1 MSKPKKT
8 NKNIDLNDY
17 IKKSHVRALENF
29 KAELEKYK
37 ELGDPDGTLYEDPY
51 TSFTLDNIILVDGKL
66 HYDYDGKREKDV
78 IVRKDEETGEY
89 WEEDG
94 VDSLMETVKFWR
106 KCLRRAQRYWFMPTE
121 QLDALQDGEIEDED
135 EEED

>member
-1 MSKPKKT
+1 MEQ
-8 NKNIDLNDY
+8 DLISY
-17 IKKSHVRALENF
+17 IKKSHIKAVEEFNEELKAWAKETGEN
-29 KAELEKYK
+29 
-37 ELGDPDGTLYEDPY
+37 PVTLYEDAF
-51 TSFTLDNIILVDGKL
+51 TSFTLADVSISQDGQL
-66 HYDYDGKREKDV
+66 FYTYDGKIEFEV

-121 QLDALQDGEIEDED
+121 QLDALQDGEIEDD

>member
-1 MSKPKKT
+1 MAKK
-8 NKNIDLNDY
+8 DLNDY

-51 TSFTLDNIILVDGKL
+51 TSFTLDNIVLVDGEL

-94 VDSLMETVKFWR
+94 VDSLMETVKFWC